1 MVSSLFAGIPSLLVV
16 IEEGWLP
23 ESLTRRTRPWGTYAP
38 PMGGRHQIGMVAGFN
53 SEWWPASNRNP
64 GRHHVG
70 IPGRNASE
78 SAPSRDVGLLNER
91 LLGSTV
97 ADGSLKISRKQS
109 PAPRRG
115 SSSPAFACSLGV
127 WQGPEN
133 MGINIESDSQV
144 HSFGFDHFRC

>member
-78 SAPSRDVGLLNER
+78 SALRALFVPTGQSRIEQNASTWKS
-91 LLGSTV
+91 GS
-97 ADGSLKISRKQS
+97 
-109 PAPRRG
+109 
-115 SSSPAFACSLGV
+115 F
-127 WQGPEN
+127 
-133 MGINIESDSQV
+133 
-144 HSFGFDHFRC
+144 

>member
-78 SAPSRDVGLLNER
+78 SAVNEHVGVVYRSGAAKVFLSELSELRN
-91 LLGSTV
+91 LVLG
-97 ADGSLKISRKQS
+97 QW
-109 PAPRRG
+109 PA
-115 SSSPAFACSLGV
+115 
-127 WQGPEN
+127 
-133 MGINIESDSQV
+133 
-144 HSFGFDHFRC
+144 